1 MLERTPAPQV
11 IPTTPIRPVVR
22 REQEHRD
29 EQDSQREPQRRNP
42 PAAPPATPSD
52 GVPHIDEYAQARTQA

>member
-29 EQDSQREPQRRNP
+29 EHDSQREPQRRNP
-42 PAAPPATPSD
+42 PAAPATSPD
-52 GVPHIDEYAQARTQA
+52 GVPHIDEYARPRARP